1 MISLRGRLPVLV
13 VVRATSGAWRRLYY
27 WGILTC
33 SALMDGR
40 GSQTRI
46 LMGRDTLMTSVP
58 SHTDTLH
65 CQSGALLQT
74 FIMTEVSKSLHL
86 FMLIFIVPVA
96 LLIWK
101 RENVRWIIFTYPS
114 TALPTSCYVCEVPCN
129 VNDIIE

>member
-1 MISLRGRLPVLV
+1 MCGRPVERGGGCI
-13 VVRATSGAWRRLYY
+13 TG
-27 WGILTC
+27 GILTC

-74 FIMTEVSKSLHL
+74 FIMTEVSKTLHL
-86 FMLIFIVPVA
+86 FMLIF
-96 LLIWK
+96 
-101 RENVRWIIFTYPS
+101 YS
-114 TALPTSCYVCEVPCN
+114 TSSLADLEAGGCKVDYIHLPFYSSTHFVLCM
-129 VNDIIE
+129 